1 MGAAGCSFA
10 SVFLLAALAA
20 ASLNAR
26 AATPGASPSAPAATP
41 VAPGPAQP
49 KDPGPEGPSSGKA
62 GETAINPAPNPVP
75 GPAAPPI
82 AWTPAETAA
91 ERARCEVVLKGLDIV
106 VTQAEPVR
114 EGACGSAA
122 PYELISIGSSPRV
135 TLSPAPILTCDMVAA
150 LHRWIVSDVQPA
162 ARKMIG
168 GPVARIETMSSYS
181 CRTAYGRRMARL
193 SEHGMANALDIKN
206 FQTDKPHG
214 VVEVLG
220 DWGMTERDIVARIA
234 AAKAAEARMAEAAKK
249 AAADKLAAENA
260 ARKAETPGKGTA
272 TASAAS
278 RPPDPGRPLPLEAP
292 ASRAPMPLPPTG
304 FSLTPPKAATGYGLA
319 PASRL
324 GGPKKEAAA
333 GEPDLSARKAEFLRH
348 IHAAACKIF
357 GTTLGPEAN
366 EAHRN
371 HFHVDMAFRRTT
383 KFCE

>member
-1 MGAAGCSFA
+1 
-10 SVFLLAALAA
+10 
-20 ASLNAR
+20 
-26 AATPGASPSAPAATP
+26 
-41 VAPGPAQP
+41 
-49 KDPGPEGPSSGKA
+49 
-62 GETAINPAPNPVP
+62 
-75 GPAAPPI
+75 
-82 AWTPAETAA
+82 
-91 ERARCEVVLKGLDIV
+91 LKGLDIV

-114 EGACGSAA
+114 DGACGSAA
-122 PYELISIGSSPRV
+122 PYELISIGSSPKV
-135 TLSPAPILTCDMVAA
+135 TLTPAPTLTCDMVAA
-150 LHRWIVSDVQPA
+150 LHKWIIADVQPA

-206 FQTDKPHG
+206 FHIDKPLG

-220 DWGMTERDIVARIA
+220 DWGMTERDIAARIA

-260 ARKAETPGKGTA
+260 ARKAADPQGKGTA
-272 TASAAS
+272 TASAA

-292 ASRAPMPLPPTG
+292 AARAPIPLPPVG
-304 FSLTPPKAATGYGLA
+304 FSLTPPKGATGYGLA

-324 GGPKKEAAA
+324 GGPKKETAA
-333 GEPDLSARKAEFLRH
+333 GEPEPSARKAEFLRH

-371 HFHVDMAFRRTT
+371 HFHVDMAFRRTS